1 MKKYIDSNTLLA
13 GLTSILILLWI
24 YTAFSKI
31 IDYDEFKGQLTNQVF
46 SKGFTKVLAFVLP
59 ALEILTGVLLLFH
72 KSRLAGFVLSA
83 LLMGIFTAYIALVL
97 SSYYNYTPCSCG
109 GVLKSL
115 SWKAHLYFNCLF
127 LFIALLG
134 SYLQIKFLRKRKE
147 DTSIQ

>member
-31 IDYDEFKGQLTNQVF
+31 IEYDEFKGQLTNQVF

-59 ALEILTGVLLLFH
+59 AIEILAAVLLLFS
-72 KSRLAGFVLSA
+72 KTRLMGFLLSL
-83 LLMGIFTAYIALVL
+83 LLMGVFTAYIALVL
-97 SSYYNYTPCSCG
+97 SGFYSYTPCSCG

-115 SWKAHLYFNCLF
+115 SWKAHLYFNCVF
-127 LFIALLG
+127 LFIVLLG
-134 SYLQIKFLRKRKE
+134 SYLQIKSLKKRKE